1 MASPLVRCYLSIRV
15 SVIVRS
21 RRMDRRR
28 RVARVRCFFRAGHLF
43 DDGEDSGHQRNCQQ
57 NEWRFF
63 GFINVDPFVIVY
75 LDRIITVGNEL
86 EIKILRFREIV
97 LPAWILRSSTHE

>member
-28 RVARVRCFFRAGHLF
+28 RVARVRCFFVPDTCLMT
-43 DDGEDSGHQRNCQQ
+43 GEDSGHQRNCQQ

>member
-1 MASPLVRCYLSIRV
+1 MLSLNPRFGNCAQQTHGSPTPRC
-15 SVIVRS
+15 
-21 RRMDRRR
+21 
-28 RVARVRCFFRAGHLF
+28 ARALFFRAGHLF

>member
-1 MASPLVRCYLSIRV
+1 
-15 SVIVRS
+15 
-21 RRMDRRR
+21 MDRRR